1 LKINLYKP
9 SALGFGDDVN
19 NDTTY
24 ETLKTSHGNSLTGAI
39 EFQRGNRITLDGMRE
54 VISAIALQ
62 KRGFGRYVPERSE
75 TRHAGDYRTVH
86 YGGSFYPSA

>member
-1 LKINLYKP
+1 MKLSKLATEIL
-9 SALGFGDDVN
+9 SR
-19 NDTTY
+19 
-24 ETLKTSHGNSLTGAI
+24 ERSNSSEGKRVSI
-39 EFQRGNRITLDGMRE
+39 DGMRE

-62 KRGFGRYVPERSE
+62 KRGFGRYVSERSE